1 MLVEPRTDEELVRLA
16 IAGDNIAFGEIV
28 KKYNKLM
35 YGLCYI
41 ILRNQAAAEEAV
53 QESFVKL
60 WKNLSSWKAEFSSLS
75 TWIYK
80 ITANTCIDYRRKVI
94 RRNEQELDDNIST
107 DFDTASFEKNDLAEF
122 VEGLMIKLSE
132 PQQMC
137 LTLYYKED
145 LKQQE
150 IAKVMNISVKSVESH
165 LLRGKRKLAEILDK
179 KGIKLNDLVL

>member
-1 MLVEPRTDEELVRLA
+1 MTNIRTDEELVKLA

-35 YGLCYI
+35 YGLCYR
-41 ILRNQAAAEEAV
+41 ILRNQTLAEEAV

-60 WKNLSSWKAEFSSLS
+60 WKNLKNWKQEFSSLS

-80 ITANTCIDYRRKVI
+80 ITANTCIDHRRKSI
-94 RRNEQELDDNIST
+94 RLAEQELDENFAT
-107 DFDTASFEKNDLAEF
+107 DFDTKSFEKNDLAEF
-122 VEGLMIKLSE
+122 VEDLMLKLSE

-137 LTLYYKED
+137 LNLYYKEE

-150 IAKVMNISVKSVESH
+150 IAKVMNISVKAVESH
-165 LLRGKRKLAEILDK
+165 LLRGKRKLAEILEK
-179 KGIKLNDLVL
+179 KNIKLQDIML